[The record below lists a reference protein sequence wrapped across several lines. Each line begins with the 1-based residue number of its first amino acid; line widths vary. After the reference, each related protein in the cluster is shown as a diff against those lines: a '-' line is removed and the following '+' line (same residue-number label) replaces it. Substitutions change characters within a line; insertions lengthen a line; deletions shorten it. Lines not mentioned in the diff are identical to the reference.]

1 VEEKSTPEGDIILS
15 IGYNPLCPGI
25 GKGKRATKTDLEKLV
40 VDQFRQR
47 SEQIA
52 SELGKLVAT
61 GKIRKD
67 AQIYRTNPGRGSR
80 NSEPDQDARSK

>member
-1 VEEKSTPEGDIILS
+1 V
-15 IGYNPLCPGI
+15 
-25 GKGKRATKTDLEKLV
+25 AKTDLEKLV

-52 SELGKLVAT
+52 SELRMLGST

-67 AQIYRTNPGRGSR
+67 AKIYRTNPWRRSR
-80 NSEPDQDARSK
+80 NSEPDQDASE